1 MTHPDASTFIDWDG
15 IRALEPADAVHVLG
29 QLANLENNPFTAER
43 LRIVG
48 DTVRDE
54 IARHRPG
61 AQARAAKTLS
71 LSPALL
77 GRLYTRYK
85 ENFMI
90 EIPSTI
96 GRYDLLDE
104 VEEHFDTR
112 QAAHD
117 AIQTYLGQIID
128 IDGEDTVVVDRKPLT
143 NASGREIGETLLVT
157 PETAD
162 TIRDAIIAA
171 QEN

>member
-1 MTHPDASTFIDWDG
+1 MDKPDATEFVDWG
-15 IRALEPADAVHVLG
+15 RIRAQGDAEAVRILG

-43 LRIVG
+43 VRIVG
-48 DTVRDE
+48 ETVRAE

-61 AQARAAKTLS
+61 AQARAAKVLN

-77 GRLYTRYK
+77 GRLYTKYK
-85 ENFMI
+85 EHVLI
-90 EIPSTI
+90 EIASVASN
-96 GRYDLLDE
+96 YDLLNE
-104 VEEHFDTR
+104 VEDHFDNR

-143 NASGREIGETLLVT
+143 NASGRTIGETLWVT
-157 PETAD
+157 EEAAD
-162 TIRDAIIAA
+162 TIRDAIAA
-171 QEN
+171 AAE